1 MSIPSKLKVPKNVF
15 VLGLV
20 SLFNDIASEMIY
32 PIIPIFLTAV
42 LQAPVITVGFIE
54 GMAEA
59 VSSFLKVVS
68 GWLSDKFKKRKPFVV
83 GGYSLSTLSK
93 VLIGLAYHWPLVF
106 VARIGDRLGKGV
118 RTSARDALIA
128 DSTLLEQRGRAF
140 GLHRTMDTMGA
151 VFGPLLALLFLALV
165 GEPHLRYIFFLAFIP
180 AFIGV
185 VLLVLF
191 VKDRPV
197 ETVAGPKLSFK
208 FSSLSPK
215 FKLFLLI
222 SLIFCLGNSADAFL
236 ILRAKD
242 LGFSTSLAVLAYVTF
257 NITYALFSMPAGI
270 LADKIGFRK
279 VFLAGMLI
287 FAVVYSG
294 FGLTHSGALLWIL
307 FPIYGFYMAFTEG
320 VGKAY
325 ISKLVAKEHVATAM
339 GFYQMA
345 TGLCLLAASLIGG
358 ALWTY
363 INPSLTFIF
372 GGVMA
377 TIAAIVFVVL
387 GHRLPVP
394 VPVPPKIESQ
404 S

>member
-1 MSIPSKLKVPKNVF
+1 
-15 VLGLV
+15 
-20 SLFNDIASEMIY
+20 
-32 PIIPIFLTAV
+32 
-42 LQAPVITVGFIE
+42 
-54 GMAEA
+54 
-59 VSSFLKVVS
+59 
-68 GWLSDKFKKRKPFVV
+68 
-83 GGYSLSTLSK
+83 
-93 VLIGLAYHWPLVF
+93 
-106 VARIGDRLGKGV
+106 
-118 RTSARDALIA
+118 
-128 DSTLLEQRGRAF
+128 
-140 GLHRTMDTMGA
+140 
-151 VFGPLLALLFLALV
+151 
-165 GEPHLRYIFFLAFIP
+165 
-180 AFIGV
+180 
-185 VLLVLF
+185 
-191 VKDRPV
+191 
-197 ETVAGPKLSFK
+197 
-208 FSSLSPK
+208 
-215 FKLFLLI
+215 
-222 SLIFCLGNSADAFL
+222 LIFCLGNSADAFL